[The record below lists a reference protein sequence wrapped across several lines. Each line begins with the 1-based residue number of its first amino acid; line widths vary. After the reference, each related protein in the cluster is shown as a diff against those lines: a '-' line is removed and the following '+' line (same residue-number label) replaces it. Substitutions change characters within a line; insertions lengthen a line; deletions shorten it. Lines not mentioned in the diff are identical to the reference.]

1 MSWDAGEAPRCGRC
15 GKPKELSEKSQQ
27 AVDAFWRLA
36 SRRVWD
42 GMSGAP
48 RPLPMSEIRGEA
60 SCTEDPDATTARV
73 LILDSLWVEQTAKR
87 LEAQRRREQAKSKSG
102 RRR

>member
-42 GMSGAP
+42 GMSGNP
-48 RPLPMSEIRGEA
+48 RPLPLSEIRMEA
-60 SCTEDPDATTARV
+60 GLSEDPDAQTARI
-73 LILDSLWVEQTAKR
+73 LLLDSVWMEHEARR
-87 LEAQRRREQAKSKSG
+87 LEEQRRREKSKSG
-102 RRR
+102 KRR

>member
-1 MSWDAGEAPRCGRC
+1 MSYDAGEAPRCGKC

-48 RPLPMSEIRGEA
+48 RPLPMSEIRAEA
-60 SCTEDPDATTARV
+60 GTTEDADATTARV
-73 LILDSLWVEQTAKR
+73 LVLDSVWMDLTSKR
-87 LEAQRRREQAKSKSG
+87 LEEQRRREQAKAKSG

>member
-1 MSWDAGEAPRCGRC
+1 MSYDAGEEPRCGRC
-15 GKPKELSEKSQQ
+15 AKPKALSTKNGD

-48 RPLPMSEIRGEA
+48 RPLPMSEIRAEA
-60 SCTEDPDATTARV
+60 GTTEDADATTARV
-73 LILDSLWVEQTAKR
+73 LILDSVWMDLTARR
-87 LEAQRRREQAKSKSG
+87 LEEQRRREKSKSG
-102 RRR
+102 KRR

>member
-1 MSWDAGEAPRCGRC
+1 MSWGAGEEPRCGRC
-15 GKPKELSEKSQQ
+15 GKPKELSEKNQQ

-48 RPLPMSEIRGEA
+48 RPLPMSEIRAEA
-60 SCTEDPDATTARV
+60 GTTEDADATTARV
-73 LILDSLWVEQTAKR
+73 LVLDSVWMDLTSKR
-87 LEAQRRREQAKSKSG
+87 LEEQRRREKSKSG
-102 RRR
+102 KRR